1 MRAREKRKAIE
12 KRQVLMFYRLG
23 KTSTKKKPQRDRR
36 GQPPNPPL
44 VRPKVKTKC
53 ICLFATR

>member
-23 KTSTKKKPQRDRR
+23 KTSTKKTSEGSEGATP
-36 GQPPNPPL
+36 QPP
-44 VRPKVKTKC
+44 TC
-53 ICLFATR
+53 TSES